1 MRDESAARAEW
12 IFSLDTTFRV
22 NKDAA
27 TSSEGYSFGAVGT
40 AFLDDTGWR
49 SAFTLFKRHSE
60 STIENDCSAEHS
72 INAEVQHD
80 RATPSFR
87 HPHTNSDGCVSAPYE
102 NLAAASRFRL
112 ASKGSALCA
121 QIPTI
126 AFPCDPKTPLQLEV
140 ALKKLQVDDE
150 WLATVRW
157 SVSHLCD
164 EGDLAC
170 EDEALGRRPSQEI
183 KLIRLL
189 TVLINKTESGYG
201 EELVDQGILSILF
214 DLCTQFRESNRDVL
228 ISAMKVLAN
237 IAAQNEKCANA
248 IASSEWLQRLAAM
261 ISMNSLE
268 ENLLAEK
275 VCINALS
282 ALSNTGVHL
291 ETDVYQLYRSEEEPA
306 IDIIFIHGLRGG
318 VFRTWRAKD
327 DPTNLPRTRCWPRS
341 WLPSDVSIPMRI
353 LALDYASSLLHFRGA
368 VQTLAS
374 RSRRFQNQLHAAGVG
389 TRPIVFVGHSMGG
402 LLVKRLLLDD
412 VGLLHKTIGILF
424 IATPHRG
431 SPFAHYAR
439 FAVRPADDV
448 VMLSLQNETNKKLH
462 EDFLKIC
469 SSVPVICSMAET
481 EEAPLILNQKG
492 VLVPPESACFEIGPL
507 YHIRDI
513 HHNICKPAGPDDNAY
528 GVILQFL
535 HDVIFYLK
543 KSQWQPE
550 QKCLK

>member
-1 MRDESAARAEW
+1 MRNDLVCALMLGLKHCSFAGVRSHYSSVTW
-12 IFSLDTTFRV
+12 SRQS
-22 NKDAA
+22 KA
-27 TSSEGYSFGAVGT
+27 TAVQSIPFVLKCNTIAQRDGY
-40 AFLDDTGWR
+40 
-49 SAFTLFKRHSE
+49 
-60 STIENDCSAEHS
+60 I
-72 INAEVQHD
+72 
-80 RATPSFR
+80 P
-87 HPHTNSDGCVSAPYE
+87 APYE
-102 NLAAASRFRL
+102 DLTATSRFHL

-121 QIPTI
+121 QIPTV

-140 ALKKLQVDDE
+140 ALKKYENFKLQVDDE
-150 WLATVRW
+150 WIGIVRW

-183 KLIRLL
+183 RLIRLL
-189 TVLINKTESGYG
+189 TVLINKTERGYG

-214 DLCTQFRESNRDVL
+214 DLCTQFQESNRDVL

-248 IASSEWLQRLAAM
+248 IASSGYFFFAVIR
-261 ISMNSLE
+261 
-268 ENLLAEK
+268 

-327 DPTNLPRTRCWPRS
+327 DPTNLPRTRC
-341 WLPSDVSIPMRI
+341 
-353 LALDYASSLLHFRGA
+353 
-368 VQTLAS
+368 
-374 RSRRFQNQLHAAGVG
+374 
-389 TRPIVFVGHSMGG
+389 G

-412 VGLLHKTIGILF
+412 VGLLRKTIGILF

-448 VMLSLQNETNKKLH
+448 IMLSLQNETNKKLH

-469 SSVPVICSMAET
+469 SPIPVICSMAET
-481 EEAPLILNQKG
+481 EEAPLILNRKG
-492 VLVPPESACFEIGPL
+492 VLVPSESAYFEIGPL
-507 YHIRDI
+507 YHIRDVCFSLSLALFKATRSFPKGVLFSQI

-528 GVILQFL
+528 KVILQFL

-543 KSQWQPE
+543 KKQWQPQE
-550 QKCLK
+550 NYLK